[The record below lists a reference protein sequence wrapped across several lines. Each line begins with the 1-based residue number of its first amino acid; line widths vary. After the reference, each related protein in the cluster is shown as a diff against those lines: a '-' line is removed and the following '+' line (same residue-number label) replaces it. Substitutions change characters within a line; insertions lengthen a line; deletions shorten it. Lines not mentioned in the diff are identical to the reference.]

1 MLVVHP
7 KGNSIAM
14 TDPEKN
20 LRGPSMY
27 VRLNA
32 RESETLRSIADG
44 VAVEFAPRTIKRL
57 VGLGLIKAGLASDGT
72 SRLTREGVEWIGA
85 NPAPG

>member
-1 MLVVHP
+1 M
-7 KGNSIAM
+7 K
-14 TDPEKN
+14 DPEKN

-32 RESETLRSIADG
+32 RESDTLRSIAGKAAIELD
-44 VAVEFAPRTIKRL
+44 ARTVKRL

-72 SRLTREGVEWIGA
+72 SRLTREGVDWVGA
-85 NPAPG
+85 HPAQPA